1 MTDKSRKKLL
11 RPGRA
16 STLAPLSGQEGRAGT
31 LLVVLLLLA
40 IPTALYYFYSRARI
54 VKVEVK
60 GPPEAR
66 EVEVDPLRYNV
77 APGEPAA
84 PGAPVKETGT
94 HPASLSA
101 NRREALSALQAGDY
115 LKAAGFLR
123 EALKEEPGSADLK
136 RSLAASLAKAAEKS
150 ALDKDYAGAKEL
162 LTEASTLSAD
172 PVYLMNLANIQIIL
186 DDLDGAAKTLAPL
199 SGDPKTRGALKRIY
213 TELGNRSLDSGERE
227 AAAEYYGKGLSL
239 DPADERLS
247 AKLRQLRKDNE
258 FEVRMGR
265 NDAAHFTIR
274 FDGGENATAGHVI
287 GILLEEAYAKVGSD
301 LNFYPD
307 DRVEALLYS
316 RENFR
321 DITRSPSWAG
331 ALFDGR
337 IKIPAGGVY
346 EKTAEL
352 EKAVFHEYTHALVR
366 RISKGRAPTW
376 LNEGLAQYE
385 EERDTSGYADYL
397 KNVASTGKVRLRH
410 LEGSFMRLD
419 SRSAELAYLLSL
431 SATSYIIRDF
441 GVFSVKRLLE
451 KLGEGLTLD
460 EAMRASLYLSY
471 DEVEKSW
478 LDSLKR

>member
-1 MTDKSRKKLL
+1 MTDKSKKNQAPRK
-11 RPGRA
+11 RA
-16 STLAPLSGQEGRAGT
+16 SLSALLTGSDGKAGT
-31 LLVVLLLLA
+31 VLVVLLLLA
-40 IPTALYYFYSRARI
+40 IPTALYYFYARARM

-77 APGEPAA
+77 GPEQPVHGVPAVPGAIETAEPAGVNERQA
-84 PGAPVKETGT
+84 VA
-94 HPASLSA
+94 
-101 NRREALSALQAGDY
+101 ALQAGEY

-123 EALKEEPGSADLK
+123 EALKEEPGSAGLK
-136 RSLAASLAKAAEKS
+136 RSLAASLAKAAEKE
-150 ALDKDYAGAKEL
+150 ALAGDYLKAKEL
-162 LTEASTLSAD
+162 LSEASTLSAD
-172 PVYLMNLANIQIIL
+172 PAYLMSMANIQIGL

-199 SGDPKTRGALKRIY
+199 SGDPKTGAALKRIY
-213 TELGNRSLDSGERE
+213 TELGNRSLNSGERE

-239 DPADERLS
+239 DPTDEYLS

-265 NDAAHFTIR
+265 SDAAHFIIR
-274 FDGGENATAGHVI
+274 FDGGENATAGHLI

-352 EKAVFHEYTHALVR
+352 EKAVFHEYTHALVK

-385 EERDTSGYADYL
+385 EGRDISGYADYL
-397 KNVASTGKVRLRH
+397 KNVASTGKVRLKH
-410 LEGSFMRLD
+410 LEGSFMGLD
-419 SRSAELAYLLSL
+419 SNSASLAYLISL
-431 SATSYIIRDF
+431 SATSHIIRDF

-451 KLGEGLTLD
+451 KLGEGMTMD
-460 EAMRASLYLSY
+460 EAVQASLYLSY
-471 DEVEKSW
+471 EELEKSW
-478 LDSLKR
+478 LDSLRR